1 MRMRPIGPGIGGL
14 NYEPLLRDSI
24 NAAPSGARSANAHG
38 AAFVAT
44 VAPRITSLRQTL
56 ASWARTFGERFVEA
70 RMQQAQDYV
79 ARATRIHA
87 LDQRARFVRGNTTW
101 VRYY

>member
-24 NAAPSGARSANAHG
+24 NAAPSGARSAKAHG
-38 AAFVAT
+38 EAIVAAVT
-44 VAPRITSLRQTL
+44 PRISALRQAIGT
-56 ASWARTFGERFVEA
+56 WARGFAERFVEA

-87 LDQRARFVRGNTTW
+87 LDQRARLVRGNTTS